1 MSDKSRPVAAT
12 VGLAGVTFFPGIEYA
27 QVLGFRPLE
36 LDLYLP
42 AAGQPAGQPA
52 GEGEAPGPD
61 AATVPIP
68 VPVVVHVHGGGW
80 RRGSRRHPLPALG
93 DGFYAGL
100 AAQGIA
106 VAAIDYRLSGEAR
119 YPAAVDDVRAAVA
132 WARAALCG
140 DGLAGSGPAGSG
152 SGSGAVG
159 RGPVGAVAG
168 AAGGGPPGGPVVV
181 WGDSA
186 GGHLALLAALTG
198 TEVDGVVAW
207 FPVTDLTSLNG
218 ADPQSREALFLG
230 APPAQVPG
238 LAREASP
245 ITHVHPGAPPVLL
258 MHGDSDAMV
267 PSEQSIRFAK
277 ALNDAGGRAT
287 LELVPGASHFWDG
300 AADVPGIVARS
311 AAFVR
316 SLTPQES

>member
-1 MSDKSRPVAAT
+1 MSDTAGAV
-12 VGLAGVTFFPGIEYA
+12 LAGVTCHRDIEYA
-27 QVLGFRPLE
+27 EVLGFRPLE

-42 AAGQPAGQPA
+42 DDS
-52 GEGEAPGPD
+52 GPD
-61 AATVPIP
+61 P
-68 VPVVVHVHGGGW
+68 VPVIIHVHGGGW

-93 DGFYAGL
+93 ENFYAGL
-100 AAQGIA
+100 AAQRIA

-132 WARAALCG
+132 WARTALSG
-140 DGLAGSGPAGSG
+140 YGPAGF
-152 SGSGAVG
+152 
-159 RGPVGAVAG
+159 VAG
-168 AAGGGPPGGPVVV
+168 PLVL

-198 TEVDGVVAW
+198 SGAAAGPAATGVDGAVAW

-218 ADPQSREALFLG
+218 DDPRSREALFLG
-230 APPAQVPG
+230 APAAQVPD

-245 ITHVHPGAPPVLL
+245 ITHVHRHAPPMLL
-258 MHGDSDAMV
+258 MHGDSDVMV
-267 PSEQSIRFAK
+267 PPDQSIRFAK
-277 ALNDAGGRAT
+277 ALNEAGGSAT

-316 SLTPQES
+316 SLTPREP